1 MGQFST
7 FNNQLNN
14 TQRRFTYFVP
24 RDKAWQKIAI
34 DFPSVHKKLFMKDF
48 AYHVSLPLHLL
59 DKLMFI
65 KLKLNTILFV
75 VSDDIGTPFGGQ

>member
-48 AYHVSLPLHLL
+48 AYHVSFP
-59 DKLMFI
+59 K
-65 KLKLNTILFV
+65 KK
-75 VSDDIGTPFGGQ
+75 

>member
-48 AYHVSLPLHLL
+48 AYHVRVQISSNI
-59 DKLMFI
+59 M
-65 KLKLNTILFV
+65 
-75 VSDDIGTPFGGQ
+75 

>member
-1 MGQFST
+1 
-7 FNNQLNN
+7 
-14 TQRRFTYFVP
+14 
-24 RDKAWQKIAI
+24 
-34 DFPSVHKKLFMKDF
+34 MKDF

-75 VSDDIGTPFGGQ
+75 VSDDIGTPFGGQWQRLHHEGSGDDEQRKWFDSFAYNPWFFEDTCRGGGRS